1 LEALVDVCLAGIYGV
16 GGGDVSDVWAPACE
30 AMVWGSGVGD
40 DADDPDA
47 VFFKKKEAALP
58 S

>member
-1 LEALVDVCLAGIYGV
+1 MDVCLAGIYGV